1 MNEWQMEELNFLRAM
16 AKSMQGRIAELEAR
30 LATVAPVAAFQIDKK
45 PCSEACET
53 LGRSWRPWRRHRQC
67 GTYRHAA
74 GLPRPSHFDCA

>member
-53 LGRSWRPWRRHRQC
+53 LGHYGECERDEHEEWSV
-67 GTYRHAA
+67 
-74 GLPRPSHFDCA
+74 